1 MMRLYQ
7 SLYLLLPMFLF
18 PAQAAGNFAILFW
31 PQQSFT
37 GHSHGDQSAMLL
49 CGIAPQFSAMCVAQL
64 HPTMI
69 AATGHCVE
77 IDPIFGCA
85 ALAHCVIVM
94 HETAFAIVEP
104 IMHTAS
110 QICFVIEYPGH
121 EIFKNAPGVLI

>member
-1 MMRLYQ
+1 
-7 SLYLLLPMFLF
+7 
-18 PAQAAGNFAILFW
+18 
-31 PQQSFT
+31 
-37 GHSHGDQSAMLL
+37 
-49 CGIAPQFSAMCVAQL
+49 
-64 HPTMI
+64 MI